1 MTELFMPLL
10 SDFVDAFLAYSPRV
24 IVALITLA
32 LGWVFGRVIGSVIGR
47 IVGKI
52 GWESAFRRT
61 SVGRVVLRSGF
72 TPASFFAALGK
83 GTTYFLT
90 IISALNL
97 LAIPQVTTATQA
109 FAEYLPNLVEGV
121 VIFVVGLIFSDWVG
135 ELVEKGAPSS
145 GQSLL
150 LGGLSRVLLYFV
162 ATTLALAQMEIDVT
176 ILYIFAQAFAWS
188 AAIAIGVGF
197 GWHFKD
203 KTGQWLGKTLG
214 NDSEKATDQ
223 HRESDS

>member
-1 MTELFMPLL
+1 MAELSVPIL
-10 SDFVDAFLAYSPRV
+10 SDFADAVLAYSPRV

-32 LGWVFGRVIGSVIGR
+32 LGWVFGRVIGFVISR

-83 GTTYFLT
+83 GTTYLLA
-90 IISALNL
+90 IVSALNL

-109 FAEYLPNLVEGV
+109 FTEYLPSLIEGV

-145 GQSLL
+145 GQSFL
-150 LGGLSRVLLYFV
+150 LGGLSRILLYFV
-162 ATTLALAQMEIDVT
+162 TTTLALAQMKIDVT
-176 ILYIFAQAFAWS
+176 ILYIFGQAFAWS
-188 AAIAIGVGF
+188 LAIAIGIGVG
-197 GWHFKD
+197 WYFKE
-203 KTGQWLGKTLG
+203 KTGQWLRKTLG
-214 NDSEKATDQ
+214 NESEKATDQ
-223 HRESDS
+223 RRELYS